1 MHLTNIARID
11 CIDMYKIII
20 LVMYRH
26 HNIRTI
32 YHRDPGLEGS
42 FTVGS
47 QYVVTL
53 RILLEGFSWMFNVF

>member
-1 MHLTNIARID
+1 MHLTNIALID

-32 YHRDPGLEGS
+32 YHRDPGLEG
-42 FTVGS
+42 FLP
-47 QYVVTL
+47 YVA
-53 RILLEGFSWMFNVF
+53 SM

>member
-1 MHLTNIARID
+1 MHFTNIALID

-32 YHRDPGLEGS
+32 YLRDPGLEGS